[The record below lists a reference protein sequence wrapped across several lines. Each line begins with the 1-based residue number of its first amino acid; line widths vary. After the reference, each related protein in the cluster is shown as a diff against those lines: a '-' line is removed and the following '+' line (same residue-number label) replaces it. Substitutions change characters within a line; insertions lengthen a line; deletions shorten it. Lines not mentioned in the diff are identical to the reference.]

1 MSNLSAAKEAVEHHD
16 NAQHRFSGKRTKFDP
31 TRHMSYYGTYDDH
44 DSQTS
49 ELALKRRMRWEKT
62 LNVELEKFK
71 MIHTFSPKINPPP
84 SPTIGDVVE
93 VDGKPGRIVR
103 CGIWST
109 TFFTYDIRDGI
120 IVGGA
125 KLVVQNDKLK
135 DLKIEKP
142 LPLLDLTKYK
152 VDTTCNELL
161 TELTNLQK
169 KQENK

>member
-1 MSNLSAAKEAVEHHD
+1 MEEQIQSQVSLLI
-16 NAQHRFSGKRTKFDP
+16 GK
-31 TRHMSYYGTYDDH
+31 YGWLFLVGVITLLFR
-44 DSQTS
+44 STI
-49 ELALKRRMRWEKT
+49 EK
-62 LNVELEKFK
+62 LVAGF
-71 MIHTFSPKINPPP
+71 MIFQGNDYNED
-84 SPTIGDVVE
+84 DVVE

-103 CGIWST
+103 VGIWST
-109 TFFTYDIRDGI
+109 TFFTYDVREGI

-142 LPLLDLTKYK
+142 LPLLDVSKYK

-169 KQENK
+169 KQEK

>member
-1 MSNLSAAKEAVEHHD
+1 MEEQIQSQVSLLIGKYGWLFLVGVLTLLFRSTIEKLV
-16 NAQHRFSGKRTKFDP
+16 SGLFIFMGND
-31 TRHMSYYGTYDDH
+31 YNED
-44 DSQTS
+44 
-49 ELALKRRMRWEKT
+49 
-62 LNVELEKFK
+62 
-71 MIHTFSPKINPPP
+71 
-84 SPTIGDVVE
+84 DVVE

-142 LPLLDLTKYK
+142 LPLLDLSKYK

-161 TELTNLQK
+161 AELTNLQK
-169 KQENK
+169 KQEEK